1 MKKVAKVEAKI
12 SIIIPSFNQG
22 QYIEETIKSIIN
34 QNYKNYEIIIFDGGS
49 KDESLDVVDKYS
61 AFISHLSIGK
71 DKGQADA
78 IKKGFE
84 IAKGEI
90 LYWINSDDQLSVSTL
105 DLINKAY
112 LKTNKPSVFF
122 GNLDIIDGK
131 SKYLFTKYLTPLPFL
146 VGKYAVQRGLFGF
159 YQPSFFMTASAYA
172 LIDGINPNLFFCMD
186 NDLFKKLSE
195 KSINFIFINKTLSK
209 FRIHQNSKSSN
220 FQERSIIE
228 RKIIFGNT
236 TIKDKLLK
244 IYVLINRAIFYMISL
259 RLIKVINSKYKI
271 PWLP

>member
-1 MKKVAKVEAKI
+1 MQKFEQNEAKI

-22 QYIEETIKSIIN
+22 EYIEETIKSILN

-49 KDESLDVVDKYS
+49 KDKSLEVIDKYS
-61 AFISHLSIGK
+61 SFISHISIGK
-71 DKGQADA
+71 DTGQADA

-90 LYWINSDDQLSVSTL
+90 LYWINSDDILVGSTL
-105 DLINKAY
+105 ELINKVY
-112 LKTNKPSVFF
+112 IKTKKPSVFF
-122 GNLDIIDGK
+122 GHLDIIDAQ
-131 SKYLFTKYLTPLPFL
+131 SEYLFTKYLTPLPFL
-146 VGKYAVQRGLFGF
+146 IGKYAVQRGLFGF

-209 FRIHQNSKSSN
+209 FRVHENSKSSN
-220 FQERSIIE
+220 FQDKSEIE

-236 TIKDKLLK
+236 TIKDKFLK